1 MKPHILCDGPPPLTT
16 ESADAALEMIH
27 FIAAAV
33 RGFDAIDV
41 TNAVRPLWRAHL
53 ASCYSHLPIETKYWY
68 VNAPAMLAQIMA
80 NWPYLDP
87 WTRSALLQ
95 QWNMELPNMLWML
108 EPVLAEA
115 HAAERNESTRALM
128 AAMRQEASSA
138 RPANAASQADP
149 VTQLNRLAQ
158 QRAQLGNFSTRMTGM
173 TIGLMNAMKR

>member
-1 MKPHILCDGPPPLTT
+1 
-16 ESADAALEMIH
+16 MIH

-53 ASCYSHLPIETKYWY
+53 ASCYPHLPVETRYWY
-68 VNAPAMLAQIMA
+68 VNAPAMLAQITA

-115 HAAERNESTRALM
+115 HAAERNESTRARM
-128 AAMRQEASSA
+128 AAMRKQASSA
-138 RPANAASQADP
+138 RSANVASQADP
-149 VTQLNRLAQ
+149 ITELNRLA
-158 QRAQLGNFSTRMTGM
+158 RHGVQLANFSTRMTGM
-173 TIGLMNAMKR
+173 TIGLMNSTKR

>member
-1 MKPHILCDGPPPLTT
+1 MNHHILCDGPPPLTV

-41 TNAVRPLWRAHL
+41 TNAVRPLWRTHL
-53 ASCYSHLPIETKYWY
+53 ASCYPHLPIETRYWY
-68 VNAPAMLAQIMA
+68 VNAPVMLGQITA

-115 HAAERNESTRALM
+115 HAVETNESTRARM
-128 AAMRQEASSA
+128 ASMRQTASTA
-138 RPANAASQADP
+138 RPANAASHGDP
-149 VTQLNRLAQ
+149 IAALDKLAQ

-173 TIGLMNAMKR
+173 TIGLMNSKR

>member
-1 MKPHILCDGPPPLTT
+1 MNHHILCDGPPPLTV

-53 ASCYSHLPIETKYWY
+53 ASSYPHLPIETQYWY

-115 HAAERNESTRALM
+115 HAAEVNESTRALM
-128 AAMRQEASSA
+128 ASMRQQ
-138 RPANAASQADP
+138 AASAPQAYVAPHADP
-149 VTQLNRLAQ
+149 ITELDRLAQ

>member
-1 MKPHILCDGPPPLTT
+1 MNHHILCYGPPALTV

-53 ASCYSHLPIETKYWY
+53 ASCYPHLPVETRYWY
-68 VNAPAMLAQIMA
+68 VNAPAMLAQITA

-115 HAAERNESTRALM
+115 HAAERNESTRARM
-128 AAMRQEASSA
+128 AAMRKQASSA
-138 RPANAASQADP
+138 RSAKVASQADP
-149 VTQLNRLAQ
+149 ITELNRLA
-158 QRAQLGNFSTRMTGM
+158 RHGVQLANFSTRMAGM
-173 TIGLMNAMKR
+173 TIGLMNSTKR

>member
-1 MKPHILCDGPPPLTT
+1 MNHHTLCYGPPALTV

-41 TNAVRPLWRAHL
+41 TNAVRPLWRTHL
-53 ASCYSHLPIETKYWY
+53 ASWYPQFPIETKYWY
-68 VNAPAMLAQIMA
+68 VNAPAMLAQITA

-87 WTRSALLQ
+87 WTRSGLLQ

-115 HAAERNESTRALM
+115 HAAERNESTR
-128 AAMRQEASSA
+128 
-138 RPANAASQADP
+138 PANVASEPEAISR
-149 VTQLNRLAQ
+149 LNRLSQ
-158 QRAQLGNFSTRMTGM
+158 QGAQLSGFNTRMTGL
-173 TIGLMNAMKR
+173 TIGLMNSMKR

>member
-1 MKPHILCDGPPPLTT
+1 MNHHILCYGPPPLTV

-41 TNAVRPLWRAHL
+41 TNAVRPLWRTHL
-53 ASCYSHLPIETKYWY
+53 ASCYPHLPIETMYWY
-68 VNAPAMLAQIMA
+68 VNAPAMLAQITA

-95 QWNMELPNMLWML
+95 QWNIELPNMLWML

-115 HAAERNESTRALM
+115 HAAERNESTRARM

-138 RPANAASQADP
+138 RPANAASPADP
-149 VTQLNRLAQ
+149 ITELNRLAQ
-158 QRAQLGNFSTRMTGM
+158 RRAQLGNFSTTMTGM
-173 TIGLMNAMKR
+173 TIGLMNSRKR